1 MPQLPP
7 QVRDLALLLA
17 RLVAGIVFIAH
28 GMQKFV
34 QWGISGTADSF
45 AGMGIPA
52 PQLSAWVAALIE
64 TVGGIALLLGIALP
78 VAGVLLALNMLG
90 ALVLVHLDQGFF
102 SSGGG
107 YEYTLVLA
115 VIALALGFN
124 GGRYALDRALSSSG
138 SRAGRERTG
147 ESVGV

>member
-52 PQLSAWVAALIE
+52 PGLAAWVAALVE
-64 TVGGIALLLGIALP
+64 TLGGVALLLGLALP
-78 VAGVLLALNMLG
+78 LAGVLLALNMLG
-90 ALVLVHLDQGFF
+90 ALVLVHLGQGFF

-107 YEYTLVLA
+107 YEYVLVLA
-115 VIALALGFN
+115 VVALALGFN
-124 GGRYALDRALSSSG
+124 GGRFALDRALSSSR
-138 SRAGRERTG
+138 SGRERTG

>member
-7 QVRDLALLLA
+7 QVRDLVLLLA
-17 RLVAGIVFIAH
+17 RLVIGIVFIAH

-34 QWGISGTADSF
+34 QWGISGTTESF
-45 AGMGIPA
+45 AGMDIPA
-52 PQLSAWVAALIE
+52 PGLSAWVAALIE
-64 TVGGIALLLGIALP
+64 TLGGAALLLGLALP

-90 ALVLVHLDQGFF
+90 ALVLVHLGQGFF
-102 SSGGG
+102 SSEGG

-115 VIALALGFN
+115 VVALALGFN
-124 GGRYALDRALSSSG
+124 GGRFALDRALSGSG
-138 SRAGRERTG
+138 SRSGRERTG